1 MDRRRSKYARRKCIA
16 LRIAAFALDRRCRK
30 QTRFC
35 TALRPRLP
43 LQHTGGHIADDHRQS
58 PRLQVS
64 DREIHASAFAGSK
77 GWVMHLVNVSG
88 TLVKPPETV
97 NHSDVFHYFKQSAET
112 IGNERVVP
120 FFSTAVTL
128 FSA

>member
-1 MDRRRSKYARRKCIA
+1 MRGESASHYGLPLSLWTEDAESKRASAPPYARDYLYSIPVA
-16 LRIAAFALDRRCRK
+16 I
-30 QTRFC
+30 
-35 TALRPRLP
+35 
-43 LQHTGGHIADDHRQS
+43 LQMIIGKA

-64 DREIHASAFAGSK
+64 DREIHTSAFAGSK
-77 GWVMHLVNVSG
+77 GWVMHLANVSG